1 MFIAALTQD
10 LYPRVTRQYPYPPLT
25 RPVVRGYG
33 TRTGT
38 GTGGP
43 QSTRTRPVLC
53 PMQQAP
59 IVARCRSGV
68 RSTSSGR
75 ETHSS
80 RGTPARSPSNT
91 ARGAHDRHPEI
102 SMRHFWRLADLPIA
116 ACTRIL
122 SGSANRR
129 RRGSSIHCDSRHVA
143 AGYR

>member
-53 PMQQAP
+53 PT
-59 IVARCRSGV
+59 R
-68 RSTSSGR
+68 
-75 ETHSS
+75 
-80 RGTPARSPSNT
+80 
-91 ARGAHDRHPEI
+91 
-102 SMRHFWRLADLPIA
+102 DLPPEENA
-116 ACTRIL
+116 DIL
-122 SGSANRR
+122 LLGC
-129 RRGSSIHCDSRHVA
+129 GDPRHVL
-143 AGYR
+143 YTLYSEPDNCKYS